1 MKFRVFLAAACA
13 AASAAF
19 ATPFSYGDILVSSN
33 TAIYRYNQSGT
44 LLQTFGTGG
53 FGMAFDSSGNLYVAN
68 GSAVSKYDSSGN
80 PLGTFA
86 SGISGSAYDIDF
98 DELGNAYVVGVID
111 QNFDFVRKYS
121 SSGTLLLSTTLQ
133 EGQENWV
140 FTGYAGNNRL
150 LVTAGTAK
158 TIYPVNTLTLAAG
171 PTLPNAGGNPNGDV
185 EGLPG
190 GGFLVTGG
198 DPLLQYDSADN
209 LVRSYNTPAPTHGT
223 WIGLDKQTGT
233 IFWAMTDFGEVSE
246 FNVGTSLPVTSF
258 TTLGSHSIAVYTI
271 PEPSTIALA
280 ASGVSLLLI
289 ARLRKRRKQAA

>member
-1 MKFRVFLAAACA
+1 MNFRVFLAAACA

-19 ATPFSYGDILVSSN
+19 ATPFSYGDILVSSS

-80 PLGTFA
+80 SLGTFV
-86 SGISGSAYDIDF
+86 SGLPPGAYDIDF
-98 DELGNAYVVGVID
+98 DEVGNAYVVGVVD

-140 FTGYAGNNRL
+140 FTGYAGSNRL
-150 LVTAGTAK
+150 LVTAGTAV
-158 TIYPVNTLTLAAG
+158 TIYPVNTLNLTAG
-171 PTLPNAGGNPNGDV
+171 PTLPHAGGLPNGDV

-198 DPLLQYDSADN
+198 DPILQYDSADN

-223 WIGLDKQTGT
+223 WIGLDKQTAT
-233 IFWAMTDFGEVSE
+233 TFWAVTDFGEVSE

-258 TTLGSHSIAVYTI
+258 NTLGSHSIAVYTI

-280 ASGVSLLLI
+280 VSGGCLLLI
-289 ARLRKRRKQAA
+289 ARLRKHPKKAA

>member
-1 MKFRVFLAAACA
+1 MKLRVLVAVTLA

-19 ATPFSYGDILVSSN
+19 ASPFGYGDILVSSN
-33 TAIYRYNQSGT
+33 TSIYRYSQSGT

-68 GSAVSKYDSSGN
+68 GSVVSRYDSSGN
-80 PLGTFA
+80 SLGTFV
-86 SGISGSAYDIDF
+86 SGLPGAYDIDF
-98 DELGNAYVVGVID
+98 DELGNAYVVGIID

-140 FTGYAGNNRL
+140 FTGYAGNSRL

-171 PTLPNAGGNPNGDV
+171 PTLPNAGGNPNGDI

-209 LVRSYNTPAPTHGT
+209 LVRTYNTPAPTHGT
-223 WIGLDKQTGT
+223 WIGLDKQTAT
-233 IFWAMTDFGEVSE
+233 TFWAMTDFGEVSE

-271 PEPSTIALA
+271 PEPSTITLA
-280 ASGVSLLLI
+280 VSGACLLLI
-289 ARLRKRRKQAA
+289 ARIRRGRRQAA